1 MTPDNCCPN
10 TACACGSCLVLI
22 SVHEHRNRRKKLA
35 RLGPDRNGAT
45 TAVPLAIFSKL
56 GRFSS
61 SILSES
67 SISLHFISTAKNRA
81 LGSPWPPLPRCSG
94 LPRAPPP
101 HVRQFGGPAALCS
114 AWAAKTR
121 CVARCGGGVAAML
134 TGPAGRPSPRCAC
147 TAPPPAAR
155 LADDPRAVF
164 FYLGLA
170 APRVAWRGALA
181 ACWRELRGG
190 RSACGHERA
199 GAR

>member
-1 MTPDNCCPN
+1 MSI
-10 TACACGSCLVLI
+10 AI
-22 SVHEHRNRRKKLA
+22 EKKLA
-35 RLGPDRNGAT
+35 AKPRLGPDRNGAT
-45 TAVPLAIFSKL
+45 TAVPLAIIFETGALLLLHPL
-56 GRFSS
+56 G
-61 SILSES
+61 ILNFT
-67 SISLHFISTAKNRA
+67 SLHIDSQKSARF
-81 LGSPWPPLPRCSG
+81 GSPWPPLPRCSG

-164 FYLGLA
+164 FNSGLA